1 MDYRHL
7 PPGRQRGILYSKYL
21 QNLRR
26 RNIQQR
32 NIQQRN
38 IMNLRSRILPSIL
51 RRRRSIMSQQYN
63 VSVSISPIVTTYY
76 TTHTTQFDMND
87 LQDVKIGLI
96 NKKLLL
102 SSTVEKNKDED
113 KVCVICQ
120 DNIDLND
127 IVRTI
132 KCKHSFHINCIDQWF
147 TENKKCPIC
156 KFEI

>member
-1 MDYRHL
+1 MDYRNL
-7 PPGRQRGILYSKYL
+7 PAGRQRGIIYSKYL
-21 QNLRR
+21 QNFRR
-26 RNIQQR
+26 RNIE
-32 NIQQRN
+32 QRN
-38 IMNLRSRILPSIL
+38 IMNLRSRIPSSIL
-51 RRRRSIMSQQYN
+51 RRRQSIMSQQYN

-76 TTHTTQFDMND
+76 TTHTTHTTQFDMND

-96 NKKLLL
+96 NKNLLL